1 MAYSARAVANTV
13 IELST
18 KHGIR
23 DLSPMKL
30 QCLLFYIQSWYLKL
44 YNQVL
49 FDDFIERWGCG
60 TIVRDVHNEFKTFG
74 SSPINSLATDA
85 LGYQAFIQD
94 HDTMAKELIKRI
106 FDVYGRFSATQL
118 SNMTRTQDT
127 AWSKGDL
134 HTIINFED
142 LKTGKV

>member
-13 IELST
+13 IELAI

-23 DLSPMKL
+23 DLNLMKL
-30 QCLLFYIQSWYLKL
+30 QCLLFFIQSWHLKL
-44 YNQVL
+44 YNQPL
-49 FDDFIERWGCG
+49 FDDFIERWDCG
-60 TIVRDVHNEFKTFG
+60 TVIRDVHNEFKTFE
-74 SSPINSLATDA
+74 SSPITSFATDA
-85 LGYQAFIQD
+85 LGYQAFIQEYD
-94 HDTMAKELIKRI
+94 IMTKELIKRI
-106 FDVYGRFSATQL
+106 FDVYGGFSATQL
-118 SNMTRTQDT
+118 SNMTRTQET

>member
-13 IELST
+13 IELSV
-18 KHGIR
+18 KHGIY

-30 QCLLFYIQSWYLKL
+30 QCLLFYIQSWHLKL
-44 YNQVL
+44 YNQPL
-49 FDDFIERWGCG
+49 FDDFIERWDCG
-60 TIVRDVHNEFKTFG
+60 TIIRDVHNEFKTFE
-74 SSPINSLATDA
+74 SSPITSFATDA
-85 LGYQAFIQD
+85 LGYQPFIQD
-94 HDTMAKELIKRI
+94 HDTMTKELIKRI
-106 FDVYGRFSATQL
+106 FDVYGKFSSTQL

-127 AWSKGDL
+127 AWSKDGP

>member
-1 MAYSARAVANTV
+1 MTYSARAVANTM
-13 IELST
+13 IELAV
-18 KHGIR
+18 KHGIY

-30 QCLLFYIQSWYLKL
+30 QCLLFFIQSWSLKL
-44 YNQVL
+44 YNQPL
-49 FDDFIERWGCG
+49 FDDFIERWNCG
-60 TIVRDVHNEFKTFG
+60 PMVRDVHNEFNTFG

-94 HDTMAKELIKRI
+94 HDTMTKELINRI
-106 FDVYGRFSATQL
+106 FNVYGGFSATQL

-142 LKTGKV
+142 LKAGKV

>member
-1 MAYSARAVANTV
+1 MTYSARAVANTV
-13 IELST
+13 IELAT

-30 QCLLFYIQSWYLKL
+30 QCLLFFIQSWYLKL
-44 YNQVL
+44 YNQPL
-49 FDDFIERWGCG
+49 FDDFIERWDYGP
-60 TIVRDVHNEFKTFG
+60 IVRDIHNEFKTFG
-74 SSPINSLATDA
+74 SLAINSFATDA

-94 HDTMAKELIKRI
+94 HDTMAKELINRI
-106 FDVYGRFSATQL
+106 FDVYGRFSAIQL

-127 AWSKGDL
+127 AWSKGNL
-134 HTIINFED
+134 HTIINLED

>member
-13 IELST
+13 IELSA
-18 KHGIR
+18 KHGIY

-30 QCLLFYIQSWYLKL
+30 QCLLFFIQSWHLKL
-44 YNQVL
+44 YNQPL
-49 FDDFIERWGCG
+49 FDDFIERWNCG
-60 TIVRDVHNEFKTFG
+60 PMARDIHNEFKTFG
-74 SSPINSLATDA
+74 YSPITSFATDA

-94 HDTMAKELIKRI
+94 HDVMTKELINRI
-106 FDVYGRFSATQL
+106 FDVYGGFSATQL

>member
-1 MAYSARAVANTV
+1 MGYSARAVANTV
-13 IELST
+13 IELSA
-18 KHGIR
+18 KHCIY

-30 QCLLFYIQSWYLKL
+30 QCLLFFIQSWYLKL
-44 YNQVL
+44 YNQAL
-49 FDDFIERWGCG
+49 FDDFIERWNSGPM
-60 TIVRDVHNEFKTFG
+60 VRDVHNEFKTFG
-74 SSPINSLATDA
+74 YSPITSFATDA

-94 HDTMAKELIKRI
+94 HDVMTKELINRI
-106 FDVYGRFSATQL
+106 FDVYGGFSATQL

-142 LKTGKV
+142 LKAGKV

>member
-13 IELST
+13 IELSA
-18 KHGIR
+18 KHGIY

-30 QCLLFYIQSWYLKL
+30 QCLLFFIQSWYLKL
-44 YNQVL
+44 YNQPL
-49 FDDFIERWGCG
+49 FDDFIERCGCG
-60 TIVRDVHNEFKTFG
+60 PIVRDIHNEFNTSF
-74 SSPINSLATDA
+74 ATDA
-85 LGYQAFIQD
+85 LGYQSFVQE
-94 HDTMAKELIKRI
+94 HDTTTKELIKRI
-106 FDVYGRFSATQL
+106 FDVYGGFSATQL

-127 AWSKGDL
+127 AWSKDVP

>member
-13 IELST
+13 IELSA
-18 KHGIR
+18 KHGIY

-30 QCLLFYIQSWYLKL
+30 QCLLFFIQSWYLKL
-44 YNQVL
+44 YNQPL
-49 FDDFIERWGCG
+49 FDDFIERCGCG
-60 TIVRDVHNEFKTFG
+60 PIVRDIHNEFNTFG
-74 SSPINSLATDA
+74 SSPINSFATDA
-85 LGYQAFIQD
+85 LGYQSFVQE
-94 HDTMAKELIKRI
+94 HDTTTKELIKRI
-106 FDVYGRFSATQL
+106 FDVYGGFSATQL

-127 AWSKGDL
+127 AWSKDVP

>member
-13 IELST
+13 IELAT

-23 DLSPMKL
+23 DLNLMKL
-30 QCLLFYIQSWYLKL
+30 QCLLFFIQSWYLKL
-44 YNQVL
+44 YNQPL
-49 FDDFIERWGCG
+49 FDDFIERWNCG
-60 TIVRDVHNEFKTFG
+60 PMVRDVHNEFKTFG
-74 SSPINSLATDA
+74 SSPIHSLATDA

-94 HDTMAKELIKRI
+94 HDVMTKELINRI
-106 FDVYGRFSATQL
+106 FDVYGGFSATQL

-142 LKTGKV
+142 LKEGKV

>member
-13 IELST
+13 IELAT

-23 DLSPMKL
+23 DLNLIKL
-30 QCLLFYIQSWYLKL
+30 QCLLFFIQSWHLKL
-44 YNQVL
+44 YNQPL
-49 FDDFIERWGCG
+49 FDDFIERWNCG
-60 TIVRDVHNEFKTFG
+60 PMVRDVHNEFQTFG

-94 HDTMAKELIKRI
+94 NDTMSKELIKRI
-106 FDVYGRFSATQL
+106 FDVYGRFSASQL
-118 SNMTRTQDT
+118 SNMMLTQET
-127 AWSKGDL
+127 AWSKGNL

-142 LKTGKV
+142 LKAGKV